1 MYQINIMLNY
11 KTLSIDVLK
20 ELSRFHSGY
29 SLECISQSISKY
41 AEIDERKDDKFAETA
56 RANTTTIAYLICNGR
71 LGFVTFAKRDKKS
84 RPSSSS

>member
-1 MYQINIMLNY
+1 MLNY
-11 KTLSIDVLK
+11 KTLSVDVLK

-56 RANTTTIAYLICNGR
+56 RQYNYYCISNLQWSIGFCNLR
-71 LGFVTFAKRDKKS
+71 
-84 RPSSSS
+84 